1 MIGDGKIMVCNSTML
16 RPDDRVRVR
25 EDSAPI
31 PEWWP
36 RITKTSRDGDVV
48 HIWVDGI
55 DFPLLM
61 PPIVYC
67 VWGSWNMDH
76 RKDSNVRSSS

>member
-1 MIGDGKIMVCNSTML
+1 MSDQKKVMVCNSTML
-16 RPDDRVRVR
+16 RPDDRVRVN
-25 EDSAPI
+25 ENSPQV

-36 RITKTSRDGDVV
+36 RITKTSREGPVTQ
-48 HIWVDGI
+48 IWVEGI

-67 VWGSWNMDH
+67 VWGSWNMDD
-76 RKDSNVRSSS
+76 RDNENVRSTK